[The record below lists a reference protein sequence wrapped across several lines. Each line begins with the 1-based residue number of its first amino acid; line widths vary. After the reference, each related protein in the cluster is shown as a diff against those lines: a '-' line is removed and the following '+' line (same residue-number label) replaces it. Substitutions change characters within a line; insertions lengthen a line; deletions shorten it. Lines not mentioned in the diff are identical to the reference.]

1 MAREALNTPAE
12 IPAELDR
19 WNWGAFFLNWI
30 WGIGNSTFIALLALI
45 PGVNIIM
52 IIVLGLRGSRW
63 AWRNRYWRDAEH
75 FRSTQRKWAIAGL
88 IIWTLGILAFAAM
101 IVTVPMTMKNS
112 GAYHISMD
120 AVRANPEVQ
129 NALGS
134 NISDK
139 FWIGGSVD
147 IQAGGTG
154 SAQLSIPVQGDKG
167 TGTVTSN
174 AIRTGGQWDV
184 RLLVVTVEGADA
196 PIVLINKDQLVIPNA
211 AINM

>member
-1 MAREALNTPAE
+1 MAREALNDPAE

-45 PGVNIIM
+45 PFVNIIM

-88 IIWTLGILAFAAM
+88 IVWLLGLLAAAA
-101 IVTVPMTMKNS
+101 IVVTVPITMKNS
-112 GAYHISMD
+112 DAYRISMD
-120 AVRANPEVQ
+120 AVRASPEVQ
-129 NALGS
+129 NALGD
-134 NISDK
+134 NISGK
-139 FWIGGSVD
+139 FWITGNIN

-154 SAQLSIPVQGDKG
+154 SAQLSIPVKGDKG
-167 TGTVTSN
+167 TGTVISN
-174 AIRTGGQWDV
+174 AVRNGGQWDV
-184 RLLVVTVEGADA
+184 RLLVVTVDGADA
-196 PIVLINKDQLVIPNA
+196 PIVLTNKDNLSIPKT
-211 AINM
+211 AIGI